1 MAGFWLEG
9 VKLIWFVE
17 TKYDPPTIALK
28 TCYIAS
34 NSSIA
39 ITSMASGDS
48 FNKYNAVIFSL
59 ISKGNLSGVI
69 LLPCVCLPLITFES
83 VGRL

>member
-1 MAGFWLEG
+1 MAGFWIEE
-9 VKLIWFVE
+9 VKLNWLVE

-28 TCYIAS
+28 TCYVSS

-39 ITSMASGDS
+39 ITSMAYGDS
-48 FNKYNAVIFSL
+48 FNKYSAVIFSL
-59 ISKGNLSGVI
+59 IAKGNLSGVI